1 MEKNFAMSDLQYNV
15 DIVMSSFNVTHAFEM
30 DCKEDYQKE
39 TLTPLIVSI
48 IIYSIFM
55 LLMCIM
61 IVRYYIRKA
70 GLCKNTWCSSL
81 PV

>member
-39 TLTPLIVSI
+39 TLSPFILFI